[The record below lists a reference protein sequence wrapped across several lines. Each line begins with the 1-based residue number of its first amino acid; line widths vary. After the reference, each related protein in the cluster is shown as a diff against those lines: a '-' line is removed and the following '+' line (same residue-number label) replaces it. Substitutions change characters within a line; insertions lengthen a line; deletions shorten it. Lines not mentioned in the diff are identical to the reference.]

1 MTRDVWLAEALRR
14 PLVLASESPRR
25 REILAGAGVPF
36 EVQPG
41 GEEPTDGGPQAPA
54 ARVVYL
60 ATAKAQGAAVAY
72 PGRLVIGADT
82 LVALGSR
89 VMGKPADEAEA
100 RAMLG
105 LLSGRQH
112 EVHTGLAI
120 ALGGTTEILETAVET
135 SRVAFHRLSREWIEG
150 YIASGEPFDKA
161 GAYGIQSGGGELV
174 AEVLGSYLNVVGLPL
189 AKLLEA
195 LSALGWAPADCEG
208 S

>member
-1 MTRDVWLAEALRR
+1 MTRAAWLAEALRR
-14 PLVLASESPRR
+14 PLVLASASPRR
-25 REILAGAGVPF
+25 REILAGAGVVF

-41 GEEPTDGGPQAPA
+41 GEEPQDGSLLPPA
-54 ARVVYL
+54 QRVVYL
-60 ATAKAQGAAVAY
+60 ATAKALGAAEAH
-72 PGRLVIGADT
+72 PGRLVVGADT
-82 LVALGSR
+82 LVALGPQ
-89 VMGKPADEAEA
+89 VMGKPAEEAEA
-100 RAMLG
+100 RVMLD

-120 ALGGTTEILETAVET
+120 ALGGTTELLATAVET
-135 SRVAFHRLSREWIEG
+135 SRVTFHRLSREWIED

>member
-1 MTRDVWLAEALRR
+1 MTRDAWLAEALRR

-25 REILAGAGVPF
+25 REILAGAGVPV
-36 EVQPG
+36 EVRPG
-41 GEEPTDGGPQAPA
+41 GEEPTEGGPPAPA

-60 ATAKAQGAAVAY
+60 ATAKARGAAVTY
-72 PGRLVIGADT
+72 PGQLVIGADT

-89 VMGKPADEAEA
+89 VMGKPAGAAEA
-100 RAMLG
+100 HAMLG
-105 LLSGRQH
+105 LLSGRRH

-120 ALGGTTEILETAVET
+120 ALGGTTETLATAVET
-135 SRVAFHRLSREWIEG
+135 SRVTFHRLSREWIES

-195 LSALGWAPADCEG
+195 LSALGWASADCEG